1 MSVGHYAV
9 KESTFKTAIS
19 LQLAFEAS
27 LYHGLLEPGY
37 ESPDMNLLF
46 DLEFRPEVMSS
57 MPTWSLNHTKCPYRS
72 SSHKTFDRMDTDKG
86 SSFEFSMS
94 LPPSFK
100 AASYHFITIARI
112 LIFDTNS
119 I

>member
-94 LPPSFK
+94 LPPPFK
-100 AASYHFITIARI
+100 AASYH
-112 LIFDTNS
+112 
-119 I
+119 